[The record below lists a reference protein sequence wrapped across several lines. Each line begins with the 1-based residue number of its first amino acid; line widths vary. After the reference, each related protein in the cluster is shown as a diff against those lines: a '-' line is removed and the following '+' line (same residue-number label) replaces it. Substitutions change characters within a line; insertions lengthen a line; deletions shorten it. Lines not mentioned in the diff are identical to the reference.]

1 MAFTAGER
9 LLVRATTRAAASVA
23 LSAKYVKGIHST
35 GDSYVAFCAAM
46 GVPGTPPPFTADL
59 IMDWM
64 SDYCKEGYT
73 ARSLAGRLSSLR
85 RFARSLRAPFPD
97 QRSLDWLDVVD
108 QRKALLKI
116 DPTDP
121 NRATVVSVAWLRTVA
136 AHLNLTTIADLY
148 NPRCPPWALQMYAR
162 AVVCHCCMMRGVESR
177 DGMRM
182 DDITIVTPGFA
193 VLHVA
198 DRYSSKKLKMVP
210 GRRCVVPF
218 VAEMGISSPGHVLL
232 AYLRRLRTGCSG
244 DALLFPRIN
253 RDGTISELEAET
265 DADFIRKF
273 KIYLSLAGMDQVRL
287 AKVSNHSFRAGG
299 ATDWSVGGLSEMEI
313 AEQGGWTSRALRRYI
328 RPQGHHAHGRAVRM
342 RAAIPVALGAGG
354 AARELPTAA

>member
-1 MAFTAGER
+1 M
-9 LLVRATTRAAASVA
+9 
-23 LSAKYVKGIHST
+23 
-35 GDSYVAFCAAM
+35 AFCAAM

-198 DRYSSKKLKMVP
+198 GRYSSKKLKMVP

-299 ATDWSVGGLSEMEI
+299 ATDWSI
-313 AEQGGWTSRALRRYI
+313 AGMPTDFIMRQGGWAGDGYKI
-328 RPQGHHAHGRAVRM
+328 YVR
-342 RAAIPVALGAGG
+342 
-354 AARELPTAA
+354 PTALHCFAVAAHMISASRQLLVSSGVSAAV